1 MMSMKTIINWLYATI
16 IDRAM
21 TDRRPREDRAMN
33 HSVYRPVSV
42 SYLSRTALVALFLLV
57 LGGLNSEVWGQSYHD
72 NKWWSL
78 YDSESDYSV
87 SSTYFYEKNVF
98 APTAGS
104 ISFEYR
110 KYSDLSTT
118 GAIQLWENSSS
129 YNATSISVSN
139 IKNYKTGS
147 IFNRKDDW
155 YSHNPASGISANITQ
170 IKFKRTGGDGVSVRN
185 AKIPLAKHI
194 LLNDGTTYGTANLV
208 PTIPDTKVEAI
219 SAAISVNFRSF
230 LSNGNITVS
239 LTSGD
244 ADVFRLGTSSNT
256 TGTITSSVGSKSY
269 SVGSNACASGNG
281 SSNATAS
288 GSTLGDVTKYGFNV
302 YFRPKAATTYSG
314 TITITDGTNTATVT
328 LSGKGVLNDNTISWD
343 VDGATKKNW
352 GQTVSMNATA
362 TNTNYSGDANS
373 RPITYSAESG
383 KESYVT
389 IADGKITF
397 NQAGAGQTVTI
408 TVNQAANYK
417 YKAASLPKTF
427 IIKSTQVL
435 AYNNTDVIVSV
446 SADDKFTINLDD
458 SRTSHTGDGAITYS
472 VKSGSGAVLS
482 GNTFYSTVANT
493 CVITATAANTANYET
508 CSTDFSVTVN
518 KRTPTFVWQT
528 FDHIYSGAV
537 LTNLAQAQYKGV
549 NVGGLSYSY
558 SSNNTTAAVPVENN
572 TKISVPTTGF
582 TTNQDAR
589 ISVTTAETDFYLA
602 GSSYHDYLI
611 EPKKSPVFKLN
622 GNVIADGA
630 TATID
635 LLIGQTATVSF
646 ENIDNTEATFTKPNN
661 PSFVTYAHNSS
672 THTGVITATA
682 FGTTNLTF
690 SQAGNDTIFGHTGY
704 VTVNVKKHPVALATT
719 LNGITCEVED
729 SVASE
734 GAYSIVTSPVDGHP
748 FADVT
753 IVSDNEEVVR
763 FVDGK
768 WRAKK
773 DGNATLSIRMPANA
787 YWTGDTITAAIT
799 VNKKTPAITWH
810 LNDNYLWGARINDVV
825 SSTNEDIEYSVTSN
839 NPTVADYVNG
849 AIEVYNKSGDVTFTL
864 SQEGNYKWNAAS
876 SNLTKTIH
884 VSQPD
889 NHVEYRVNN
898 GKGVEL
904 KKDQTAVYAFT
915 GVAKSVKFTP
925 SSDASRDR
933 NYNLYWSATGADN
946 SYSLFASY
954 TQDQED
960 VEHEDEI
967 PASAKYLKVE
977 FDGSDW
983 MLGSTTGTFGGLTI
997 TARTGIEAPASVAY
1011 GMRYMGN
1018 NPTVRDIDVD
1028 WYSVQ
1033 PCTITLQGANA
1044 DRFQI
1049 KEGDNT
1055 ISDAA
1060 LDRFGSKTIEV
1071 SYKHDVEGSHTA
1083 TLHIESA
1090 DGKSANV
1097 TLTGSTEK
1105 AVQQIIWSDEVSPVN
1120 RNILIPDAAT
1130 ATSQLDVVLTA
1141 EDATVVSV
1149 SNGNEITGLKEGT
1162 TRVFAY
1168 QAGDTKWASIRDTIE
1183 VIVTDKKVQHIVWN
1197 DRLLNVK
1204 RENNQTKTVTLTAYS
1219 DADNTLPITYTLD
1232 EAARAFA
1239 SVSGNTLSVTGW
1251 GRGTITATQAG
1262 NAEYVGLSK
1271 TMKII
1276 ARNPDAGC
1284 NPLVLD
1290 DADERVLHTIDNEVY
1305 VINGEP
1311 RTLSF
1316 TARRQTAAIHGLW
1329 IYEYYDK
1336 DWHEIR
1342 SDMGLDTDFKNF
1354 GPISLNR
1361 KTTKVKFAANF
1372 GSTLTRRIKNV
1383 QVTQAKYLEL
1393 DENATDFSRMEVGQ
1407 VEMQQ
1412 ISVNY
1417 SNLTGTLDVEL
1428 KNPSTQF
1435 TVMTQ
1440 TLGENC
1446 GETVQGALVSVR
1458 CIGKT
1463 EGTENNAI
1471 VLSNKD
1477 QRLEIPISAT
1487 VSKLSQTISWNV
1499 ASTVSVNTTDEVA
1512 LAATATSEL
1521 PVSFSSS
1528 DNATAEAYQK
1538 GDGTWALRIYQAG
1551 TITVTASQAGN
1562 DNYGATETTRTYI
1575 ISRVTPEITVLPTAA
1590 TVSLPATLAGVDLT
1604 GGEASVAG
1612 TFTWQ
1617 NSATSV
1623 DRFNSGYTVVF
1634 TPENTNWYNTATCN
1648 VVVPVN
1654 KDAQT
1659 ITWSF
1664 SATEV
1669 YCDADITFDA
1679 SASSRLAVRYTSSNA
1694 SIAYVDEDNKL
1705 KIVCGGEV
1713 TITAH
1718 QDGNETFLAATPVAK
1733 MLTIK
1738 KFTPEVTAPT
1748 AAAIKK
1754 GKLLDNATLSG
1765 GAATSNGNEVE
1776 GIFTWENGSEAMN
1789 TAGTFSRAV
1798 VFTPSNTN
1806 YYNVVRM
1813 DVDVEVQKFSPAI
1826 EHTLTASA
1834 ITYGAAL
1841 STSELS
1847 GTLTATDTVKV
1858 PSVAV
1863 KGTYAWLNGEAILD
1877 AGNPTSATV
1886 RFTPTEIDQYNVV
1899 DFEVSIIVNQAAP
1912 VLSVTASDIASYQT
1926 LSQSVL
1932 TNDGTPGVCTWD
1944 AALDATTAKYTAGD
1958 HVLAYTFTPNSAN
1971 YLSAS
1976 GTATVHVEKGCVL
1989 TNNAEGGWNLAS
2001 NWENNEQPDENTHVL
2016 VQTNIEISHEI
2027 AAKSLDIDEGATV
2040 TIAPTGGLTIGDGGI
2055 TNATKENLI
2064 LKAKL
2069 EDDGD
2074 GDRGQTAYIR
2084 FSPDYEGEMP
2094 EATIE
2099 LFSVGYKDV
2108 LGDSGDDYWQYVG
2121 VPVAVEGYAAKTAFP
2136 KSMVESWHED
2146 QGKWVND
2153 RKNLILK
2160 PFVGY
2165 ATSQYRNAEGFKM
2178 TFNGPLV
2185 QNRGTVEIDLDYTSG
2200 AEHNLK
2206 GWNMVANS
2214 FAAPIDITRLTVEDF
2229 NGADATIYLWD
2240 AREDSYIEIPVATL
2254 GSLPSSVQRVI
2265 PSMQAFF
2272 VHTDA
2277 ATTLTLDYERLVWE
2291 GTQDNKPL
2299 KVQQKDVNESLTGR
2313 MSITM
2318 IDAFGKDELYLLESD
2333 SYDKSYENG
2342 YDAPKKAVE
2351 GRSAIY
2357 AIEDRELAVDATDD
2371 MRGTKIGIRAGEID
2385 TCQLVFSHVESD
2397 HVLYFV
2403 DNLTGDKYLIEE
2415 GTAIS
2420 LEFIDM
2426 EVEGRFEI
2434 VGSQDDHGVS
2444 TGVESAKSDKTV
2456 TKYIK
2461 DNTVYIL
2468 KNGLKYNSLGQRVQ

>member
-1 MMSMKTIINWLYATI
+1 MMNMKTIINWLYATV

-21 TDRRPREDRAMN
+21 TERRPREDRAMN

-42 SYLSRTALVALFLLV
+42 SYLSRISLVSLFLLV
-57 LGGLNSEVWGQSYHD
+57 FGGWNSEVWGKWYPEHFYAKLTVNTSPSGCGKVIVDTKYTTPTAESDWEDIKSGLAYD
-72 NKWWSL
+72 NATVTFYISIQANEGYELNSWSNGTPT
-78 YDSESDYSV
+78 YEKTESDYSCYKYSMNT
-87 SSTYFYEKNVF
+87 SSTDKDNPLTQTITANFTPKSYTVYFDANGGSVETNSKSVKYTETYGKL
-98 APTAGS
+98 PTPTRDGYRFNGWFTASSGGS
-104 ISFEYR
+104 QVTSSTTLNTTGDRTIHAQWQNLNPTLTYNNGSVDVSLNSTD
-110 KYSDLSTT
+110 KDTLDLSTLKT
-118 GAIQLWENSSS
+118 AYSGNGTIS
-129 YNATSISVSN
+129 YSI
-139 IKNYKTGS
+139 K
-147 IFNRKDDW
+147 
-155 YSHNPASGISANITQ
+155 SG
-170 IKFKRTGGDGVSVRN
+170 TGGD
-185 AKIPLAKHI
+185 I
-194 LLNDGTTYGTANLV
+194 
-208 PTIPDTKVEAI
+208 
-219 SAAISVNFRSF
+219 
-230 LSNGNITVS
+230 
-239 LTSGD
+239 
-244 ADVFRLGTSSNT
+244 
-256 TGTITSSVGSKSY
+256 
-269 SVGSNACASGNG
+269 
-281 SSNATAS
+281 
-288 GSTLGDVTKYGFNV
+288 
-302 YFRPKAATTYSG
+302 
-314 TITITDGTNTATVT
+314 
-328 LSGKGVLNDNTISWD
+328 
-343 VDGATKKNW
+343 
-352 GQTVSMNATA
+352 
-362 TNTNYSGDANS
+362 
-373 RPITYSAESG
+373 
-383 KESYVT
+383 
-389 IADGKITF
+389 
-397 NQAGAGQTVTI
+397 
-408 TVNQAANYK
+408 
-417 YKAASLPKTF
+417 
-427 IIKSTQVL
+427 
-435 AYNNTDVIVSV
+435 
-446 SADDKFTINLDD
+446 
-458 SRTSHTGDGAITYS
+458 
-472 VKSGSGAVLS
+472 S
-482 GNTFYSTVANT
+482 GNTFYATQAGDF
-493 CVITATAANTANYET
+493 VITATASET
-508 CSTDFSVTVN
+508 SQYASKTCDFTVTVN
-518 KRTPTFVWQT
+518 KRTPTFVWRT

-537 LTNLAQAQYKGV
+537 LANLAQAQYNGA
-549 NVGGLSYSY
+549 NVGGLSYTY
-558 SSNNTTAAVPVENN
+558 SSNNTTAAVVNG
-572 TKISVPTTGF
+572 TTVRVPTTGF

-589 ISVTTAETDFYLA
+589 ISVTTAETRFYLA

-635 LLIGQTATVSF
+635 LLIGETATVSF

-661 PSFVTYAHNSS
+661 PPSVTYAHNSS

-729 SVASE
+729 SVTTE
-734 GAYSIVTSPVDGHP
+734 GVYSIVTSPVDGHP

-753 IVSDNEEVVR
+753 IVSDKEEVVR

-787 YWTGDTITAAIT
+787 YWTGDTITAALT

-849 AIEVYNKSGDVTFTL
+849 SIEVYNKSGDVTFTL
-864 SQEGNYKWNAAS
+864 SQASNYKWNAAS
-876 SNLTKTIH
+876 ANLTKTIH
-884 VSQPD
+884 VSQPE
-889 NHVEYRVNN
+889 NHVEYEIGDV
-898 GKGVEL
+898 VL
-904 KKDQTAVYAFT
+904 KKDQSTVYAFT
-915 GVAKSVKFTP
+915 GVAKTVKFTP
-925 SSDASRDR
+925 SSGASRDR
-933 NYNLYWSATGADN
+933 NYNLYWSSTGAAD

-954 TQDQED
+954 TQDQENQL
-960 VEHEDEI
+960 HEDEI

-997 TARTGIEAPASVAY
+997 TARTEIEAPASVAY

-1018 NPTVRDIDVD
+1018 NPTVRDINVD

-1033 PCTITLQGANA
+1033 PCTITLQGTNP

-1055 ISDAA
+1055 ISNAA
-1060 LDRFGSKTIEV
+1060 LDHFDTKTVEV

-1083 TLHIESA
+1083 ILHIQSA
-1090 DGKSANV
+1090 DGKTANV

-1120 RNILIPDAAT
+1120 RNILVRDAAT
-1130 ATSQLDVVLTA
+1130 ATSLLDVVLTA
-1141 EDATVVSV
+1141 EDETVVSV

-1219 DADNTLPITYTLD
+1219 DADNTLPINYSLD
-1232 EAARAFA
+1232 AAASAFA
-1239 SVSGNTLSVTGW
+1239 SVSGNTLTVTGW

-1271 TMKII
+1271 TMKLI

-1284 NPLVLD
+1284 NPLVLN
-1290 DADERVLHTIDNEVY
+1290 DAAGATLHTIDSETRSLE
-1305 VINGEP
+1305 GEP
-1311 RTLSF
+1311 RTIEFDALC
-1316 TARRQTAAIHGLW
+1316 TWGAVNGL
-1329 IYEYYDK
+1329 YVGEYYDK
-1336 DWHEIR
+1336 SWHEVTYIAR
-1342 SDMGLDTDFKNF
+1342 TGDNAITSDENHF
-1354 GPISLNR
+1354 GPFNLHRNATAIKLY
-1361 KTTKVKFAANF
+1361 TQF
-1372 GSTLTRRIKNV
+1372 GATLTRTFRNV
-1383 QVTQAKYLEL
+1383 KVTQAKYLEL

-1446 GETVQGALVSVR
+1446 GETVQGALVTVR

-1463 EGTENNAI
+1463 EGTENNAVI
-1471 VLSNKD
+1471 LSNKD
-1477 QRLEIPISAT
+1477 MRLEVPISAT
-1487 VSKLSQTISWNV
+1487 VSKLSQTITWDV
-1499 ASTVSVNTTDEVA
+1499 ASTVNVNTTDEVA
-1512 LAATATSEL
+1512 LAATATSGL
-1521 PVSFSSS
+1521 AVSFRSS
-1528 DNATAEAYQK
+1528 DDETAEAYQK
-1538 GDGTWALRIYQAG
+1538 GDGTWALRILKAD
-1551 TITVTASQAGN
+1551 TITLTASQAGN
-1562 DNYGATETTRTYI
+1562 EVYSATETTRTYI
-1575 ISRVTPEITVLPTAA
+1575 ISRVTPEITDIPTAD
-1590 TVSLPATLAGVDLT
+1590 TVSIPATLEDVDLSD
-1604 GGEASVAG
+1604 GEASVAG

-1617 NSATSV
+1617 NPATSV
-1623 DRFNSGYTVVF
+1623 DRFNSGYTVLF

-1733 MLTIK
+1733 ALTIK
-1738 KFTPEVTAPT
+1738 KFTPEITAPT

-1776 GIFTWENGSEAMN
+1776 GIFTWENGSEAMD
-1789 TAGTFSRAV
+1789 TAGIFSRTV
-1798 VFTPSNTN
+1798 LFTPSNTN

-1813 DVDVEVQKFSPAI
+1813 DVEVEVQKFSPAI

-1863 KGTYAWLNGEAILD
+1863 AGTYAWLNGEAILD

-2027 AAKSLDIDEGATV
+2027 VAKSLDIDEGATV

>member
-1 MMSMKTIINWLYATI
+1 MMNMKTIINWLYATI

-21 TDRRPREDRAMN
+21 TERRPRENRAMN

-42 SYLSRTALVALFLLV
+42 PYLSRTALVALLLLV
-57 LGGLNSEVWGQSYHD
+57 LGGWNTQAWGGDCTYQISSKKASIQTREISYQDKDWLGRTKTYTAQQFYPENEIGSINNQYGISKIYIKATMERIAGGSGSTIKFQYKNASGSWVNLTEESELAGYSAAVPTSTAVCDISGANITSDISRATAFRIVETRQERYSKTRKITIDDFYVIMAKTLSGSTDDMTFSDQTYGTTSSAQTRTFTFSNETTGQSITISNNTNSEEFPATISKSGD
-72 NKWWSL
+72 CTG
-78 YDSESDYSV
+78 SV
-87 SSTYFYEKNVF
+87 TVSVQFKPSAQDTRSGSITVSGDCGSKTF
-98 APTAGS
+98 AVSGTGVRAGS
-104 ISFEYR
+104 SLEMNNGNVNVTVACINS
-110 KYSDLSTT
+110 SSLDLST
-118 GAIQLWENSSS
+118 LL
-129 YNATSISVSN
+129 VS
-139 IKNYKTGS
+139 KTG
-147 IFNRKDDW
+147 
-155 YSHNPASGISANITQ
+155 
-170 IKFKRTGGDGVSVRN
+170 
-185 AKIPLAKHI
+185 
-194 LLNDGTTYGTANLV
+194 
-208 PTIPDTKVEAI
+208 
-219 SAAISVNFRSF
+219 
-230 LSNGNITVS
+230 NGEVT
-239 LTSGD
+239 
-244 ADVFRLGTSSNT
+244 
-256 TGTITSSVGSKSY
+256 Y
-269 SVGSNACASGNG
+269 SVTSDNKSF
-281 SSNATAS
+281 ATIS
-288 GSTLGDVTKYGFNV
+288 GSTF
-302 YFRPKAATTYSG
+302 S
-314 TITITDGTNTATVT
+314 
-328 LSGKGVLNDNTISWD
+328 
-343 VDGATKKNW
+343 ATKT
-352 GQTVSMNATA
+352 GIYTIRATQSQTDQ
-362 TNTNYSGDANS
+362 YNS
-373 RPITYSAESG
+373 
-383 KESYVT
+383 
-389 IADGKITF
+389 
-397 NQAGAGQTVTI
+397 
-408 TVNQAANYK
+408 
-417 YKAASLPKTF
+417 
-427 IIKSTQVL
+427 
-435 AYNNTDVIVSV
+435 
-446 SADDKFTINLDD
+446 
-458 SRTSHTGDGAITYS
+458 
-472 VKSGSGAVLS
+472 
-482 GNTFYSTVANT
+482 
-493 CVITATAANTANYET
+493 
-508 CSTDFSVTVN
+508 STDDFTVTVN
-518 KRTPTFVWQT
+518 KLQPTFVWQT

-537 LTNLAQAQYKGV
+537 LTNLAQAQYNGA
-549 NVGGLSYSY
+549 NVGGLSYTY
-558 SSNNTTAAVPVENN
+558 SSNNTTAAVVDG
-572 TKISVPTTGF
+572 TTVRVPTTGF

-589 ISVTTAETDFYLA
+589 ISVTTAETDFYLE

-635 LLIGQTATVSF
+635 LLIGQTANVSF

-729 SVASE
+729 SVTTE

-753 IVSDNEEVVR
+753 IVSDKEEVVR

-787 YWTGDTITAAIT
+787 YWTGDTITAALT
-799 VNKKTPAITWH
+799 VRKKTPVITWH
-810 LNDNYLWGARINDVV
+810 LSNDYLWGARINDVV

-864 SQEGNYKWNAAS
+864 SQQGNYKWNAAS
-876 SNLTKTIH
+876 TNLTKTIT
-884 VSQPD
+884 VSQPE
-889 NHVEYRVNN
+889 NHVQYNIGNVT
-898 GKGVEL
+898 L
-904 KKDQTAVYAFT
+904 KKDQTTVYAFT
-915 GVAKSVKFTP
+915 GVPKSVRFTL
-925 SSDASRDR
+925 STGASADR
-933 NYNLYWSATGADN
+933 TYNLFWSETGAADT
-946 SYSLFASY
+946 YSLFASY
-954 TQDQED
+954 VQG
-960 VEHEDEI
+960 DEGYYEEEI
-967 PASAKYLKVE
+967 NPAAKYLKLE
-977 FDGSDW
+977 FAGAW
-983 MLGSTTGTFGGLTI
+983 NMLGSTTGTFGGLTI

-1018 NPTVRDIDVD
+1018 NPTVRDIDID
-1028 WYSVQ
+1028 WFSVL

-1055 ISDAA
+1055 ISNAA

-1083 TLHIESA
+1083 TLHIEST

-1141 EDATVVSV
+1141 EDETVVSV

-1168 QAGDTKWASIRDTIE
+1168 QAGDTKWASTRDTIE

-1316 TARRQTAAIHGLW
+1316 TARKQTAAIHGLW

-1393 DENATDFSRMEVGQ
+1393 DENDTDFSRMEIGQ

-1412 ISVNY
+1412 VSVNY

-1499 ASTVSVNTTDEVA
+1499 ASTVNVNTTDEVA

-1528 DNATAEAYQK
+1528 DDETAEAYQK

-1562 DNYGATETTRTYI
+1562 ANYGATETTRTYI
-1575 ISRVTPEITVLPTAA
+1575 ISRTTPEITVLPTAA
-1590 TVSLPATLAGVDLT
+1590 TVSLPATLADVDLT

-1659 ITWSF
+1659 ITWNF
-1664 SATEV
+1664 SETEI

-1718 QDGNETFLAATPVAK
+1718 QDGNETFLAATSVAK

-1798 VFTPSNTN
+1798 LFTPSNTN

-1813 DVDVEVQKFSPAI
+1813 DVEVEVQKFSPAI

-1863 KGTYAWLNGEAILD
+1863 GGTYAWLNGEAILD

-1886 RFTPTEIDQYNVV
+1886 RFTPTESDQYNAV
-1899 DFEVSIIVNQAAP
+1899 DFEVSIVVNQAAP

-1932 TNDGTPGVCTWD
+1932 TNAGTPGVCAWD
-1944 AALDATTAKYTAGD
+1944 AALNATTAKYAAGD

-2001 NWENNEQPDENTHVL
+2001 NWENNALPDADTHVL

-2027 AAKSLDIDEGATV
+2027 VAKSLDIDEGATV

-2069 EDDGD
+2069 EDDGE
-2074 GDRGQTAYIR
+2074 GERGQTAYIR

-2099 LFSVGYKDV
+2099 LFSVGYKR
-2108 LGDSGDDYWQYVG
+2108 GNTTKWQYVG
-2121 VPVAVEGYAAKTAFP
+2121 FPLEGAPSALSMFP
-2136 KSMVESWHED
+2136 KNYMRSWNEES
-2146 QGKWVND
+2146 GTWVNNI
-2153 RKNLILK
+2153 RTMELQ
-2160 PFVGY
+2160 PFVGF
-2165 ATSQYRNAEGFKM
+2165 ATSQARVADGTNNVFEGKLL
-2178 TFNGPLV
+2178 P
-2185 QNRGTVEIDLDYTSG
+2185 NRGTYEVTLTHNG
-2200 AEHNLK
+2200 A
-2206 GWNMVANS
+2206 GWNLVANS
-2214 FAAPIDITRLTVEDF
+2214 FAAPIDITKFRASDF
-2229 NGADATIYLWD
+2229 GEADATIHIWD
-2240 AREDSYIEIPVATL
+2240 ARNQNYISLAVATL
-2254 GSLPSSVQRVI
+2254 ESLPEEVQRVI

-2272 VHTDA
+2272 IKTSEE
-2277 ATTLTLDYERLVWE
+2277 TTLTLDYERLVW
-2291 GTQDNKPL
+2291 GGDHDNKPL

-2357 AIEDRELAVDATDD
+2357 AIENRELAVDATDD

-2415 GTAIS
+2415 GKAIS

>member
-1 MMSMKTIINWLYATI
+1 MKKMNMKTIINWLYATV
-16 IDRAM
+16 IDREK
-21 TDRRPREDRAMN
+21 TERRPREDRAN
-33 HSVYRPVSV
+33 SSVYRPVCV
-42 SYLSRTALVALFLLV
+42 SYVSRTALVALFLLV
-57 LGGLNSEVWGQSYHD
+57 LGGWSTQAWGAWYPEH
-72 NKWWSL
+72 
-78 YDSESDYSV
+78 
-87 SSTYFYEKNVF
+87 FYAKLTVNTS
-98 APTAGS
+98 PSGAGKV
-104 ISFEYR
+104 IVDTE
-110 KYSDLSTT
+110 
-118 GAIQLWENSSS
+118 
-129 YNATSISVSN
+129 
-139 IKNYKTGS
+139 YKT
-147 IFNRKDDW
+147 
-155 YSHNPASGISANITQ
+155 P
-170 IKFKRTGGDGVSVRN
+170 
-185 AKIPLAKHI
+185 
-194 LLNDGTTYGTANLV
+194 
-208 PTIPDTKVEAI
+208 
-219 SAAISVNFRSF
+219 
-230 LSNGNITVS
+230 
-239 LTSGD
+239 
-244 ADVFRLGTSSNT
+244 
-256 TGTITSSVGSKSY
+256 
-269 SVGSNACASGNG
+269 
-281 SSNATAS
+281 
-288 GSTLGDVTKYGFNV
+288 
-302 YFRPKAATTYSG
+302 
-314 TITITDGTNTATVT
+314 
-328 LSGKGVLNDNTISWD
+328 
-343 VDGATKKNW
+343 
-352 GQTVSMNATA
+352 
-362 TNTNYSGDANS
+362 
-373 RPITYSAESG
+373 SAESDW
-383 KESYVT
+383 E
-389 IADGKITF
+389 D
-397 NQAGAGQTVTI
+397 
-408 TVNQAANYK
+408 
-417 YKAASLPKTF
+417 
-427 IIKSTQVL
+427 IKSGL
-435 AYNNTDVIVSV
+435 AYNNANVTFYISIQANEGYELNSWSNGTPTYEKTQSGYMCYKYDMNTSSTNKNDPFTQTITANFTPKSYTVYFDANGGSV
-446 SADDKFTINLDD
+446 EINSKSVKYTETYGKLPTPTRDGYRFNGWFTA
-458 SRTSHTGDGAITYS
+458 SSGGSQVTSSTTLNTTGDRTIHAQWQNLNPTLTYNNGSVDVSLNSTDKITLDLSTLKTAYS
-472 VKSGSGAVLS
+472 GNGTISYSIKSGTGGNIS
-482 GNTFYSTVANT
+482 GNTFYATQAGDF
-493 CVITATAANTANYET
+493 VITATASET
-508 CSTDFSVTVN
+508 DQYASKTCDFTVTVN

-537 LTNLAQAQYKGV
+537 LTNLAQAQYNGADV
-549 NVGGLSYSY
+549 DGLSYKY
-558 SSNNTTAAVPVENN
+558 SSNNTTAAAVVDVDS
-572 TKISVPTTGF
+572 TTVHVPTTGF
-582 TTNQDAR
+582 TTNQDVR
-589 ISVTTAETDFYLA
+589 ISVKTAATDYYLA

-630 TATID
+630 TATIN
-635 LLIGQTATVSF
+635 LLIGETATVSF

-719 LNGITCEVED
+719 LNGITCDVED
-729 SVASE
+729 SVATE

-753 IVSDNEEVVR
+753 IVSNNEEVVR

-768 WRAKK
+768 WRAKNA
-773 DGNATLSIRMPANA
+773 GNATLSIRMPTNA

-799 VNKKTPAITWH
+799 VRKKTPAITWH
-810 LNDNYLWGARINDVV
+810 LNDNYLWGARINEVV

-839 NPTVADYVNG
+839 NPTVANYVDG
-849 AIEVYNKSGDVTFTL
+849 SIEVYNKSGDVTFTL
-864 SQEGNYKWNAAS
+864 TQEDNYKWNAAS

-889 NHVEYRVNN
+889 NHVEYRIGNV
-898 GKGVEL
+898 VL
-904 KKDQTAVYAFT
+904 KKDKSTVYAFT
-915 GVAKSVKFTP
+915 GVAKTVKFTP
-925 SSDASRDR
+925 SSDAWVDR
-933 NYNLYWSATGADN
+933 TYNLYWSATGAAD

-977 FDGSDW
+977 FDGAKA
-983 MLGSTTGTFGGLTI
+983 MNEKTTGTFGGLTI

-1055 ISDAA
+1055 ISNAA
-1060 LDRFGSKTIEV
+1060 LDCFGTKTVEV

-1090 DGKSANV
+1090 DGKTANV

-1141 EDATVVSV
+1141 EDETVVSV

-1168 QAGDTKWASIRDTIE
+1168 QAGDTKWAAVRDTIE

-1219 DADNTLPITYTLD
+1219 DADNTLPITYSLD
-1232 EAARAFA
+1232 AAARAFA
-1239 SVSGNTLSVTGW
+1239 SVSGNTLTITGW

-1271 TMKII
+1271 TMKLIV
-1276 ARNPDAGC
+1276 RNPDAGC
-1284 NPLVLD
+1284 NPLVLN
-1290 DADERVLHTIDNEVY
+1290 DEAGATLHTIDSETRSLD
-1305 VINGEP
+1305 GEP
-1311 RTLSF
+1311 RTIEFDASC
-1316 TARRQTAAIHGLW
+1316 TWSAVNGL
-1329 IYEYYDK
+1329 YVGEYYDK
-1336 DWHEIR
+1336 SWHQVTYIAR
-1342 SDMGLDTDFKNF
+1342 TGDNNITSDEKHF
-1354 GPISLNR
+1354 GPFNLHRNATAIKLYTEFGATMTRTFRN
-1361 KTTKVKFAANF
+1361 VK
-1372 GSTLTRRIKNV
+1372 
-1383 QVTQAKYLEL
+1383 VTQAKYLEL

-1412 ISVNY
+1412 ISINY

-1428 KNPSTQF
+1428 QNPSTQF
-1435 TVMTQ
+1435 TIMTQ

-1446 GETVQGALVSVR
+1446 GETVQGALVTVR
-1458 CIGKT
+1458 CVGKT
-1463 EGTENNAI
+1463 EGTENNVVI
-1471 VLSNKD
+1471 LSNKN
-1477 QRLEIPISAT
+1477 QRLEVPISAT
-1487 VSKLSQTISWNV
+1487 VSKLSQTITWNV
-1499 ASTVSVNTTDEVA
+1499 ASTVNVNTTDEVA
-1512 LAATATSEL
+1512 LAATATSGL
-1521 PVSFSSS
+1521 AVSFRSS
-1528 DNATAEAYQK
+1528 DNETAEAYQK
-1538 GDGTWALRIYQAG
+1538 GDGTWALRIHKAG
-1551 TITVTASQAGN
+1551 TITVTASQDGN
-1562 DNYGATETTRTYI
+1562 AVYGGTETARTYI
-1575 ISRVTPEITVLPTAA
+1575 ISRVTPEITVIPTAE
-1590 TVSLPATLAGVDLT
+1590 TVSIPATLADVDLT

-1659 ITWSF
+1659 ITWNF

-1863 KGTYAWLNGEAILD
+1863 EGTYAWLNGEAILD

-1886 RFTPTEIDQYNVV
+1886 RFTPTASDQYNAV
-1899 DFEVSIIVNQAAP
+1899 DFEVSIVVNQAEP

-1932 TNDGTPGVCTWD
+1932 TNAGTPGVCVWD
-1944 AALDATTAKYTAGD
+1944 AALDATTAKYAAGD

-2001 NWENNEQPDENTHVL
+2001 NWENNALPDEDTHVL
-2016 VQTNIEISHEI
+2016 IQTNIEISHEI

-2069 EDDGD
+2069 EDDGE

-2277 ATTLTLDYERLVWE
+2277 ATTLRLDYERLVWE

-2299 KVQQKDVNESLTGR
+2299 KVQQKAVNESLTGR

-2318 IDAFGKDELYLLESD
+2318 IDAFGKDELHLLESD

-2426 EVEGRFEI
+2426 DVEGRFEI

-2444 TGVESAKSDKTV
+2444 TGVESAKSDKKV

>member
-1 MMSMKTIINWLYATI
+1 MKKMNMKTIINWLYATV
-16 IDRAM
+16 IDRAK
-21 TDRRPREDRAMN
+21 TERRPRENREKN
-33 HSVYRPVSV
+33 FSLYRPVSV
-42 SYLSRTALVALFLLV
+42 PYAARISLVSLFLLV
-57 LGGLNSEVWGQSYHD
+57 LGGWSSEVWGNTTSYDGSQLNTNGTWGLNHGSFTISGGSFND
-72 NKWWSL
+72 NEWNLCELNKSNTSTFNISWGANSGSSIKITNITFAML
-78 YDSESDYSV
+78 GYGTGSQVKAKFNNNSYTNIGNLAGGTTDVSIDNPSSGLTLTVFCSANIARGIRIKKITITYTITPNAPGVV
-87 SSTYFYEKNVF
+87 SSTETVNVTLDANNLTQNSPQTVSLDSHFSF
-98 APTAGS
+98 ADHYGES
-104 ISFEYR
+104 
-110 KYSDLSTT
+110 
-118 GAIQLWENSSS
+118 
-129 YNATSISVSN
+129 
-139 IKNYKTGS
+139 KNYSITTNPNDGGVISGS
-147 IFNRKDDW
+147 TFYATKAGIYKVK
-155 YSHNPASGISANITQ
+155 AGISA
-170 IKFKRTGGDGVSVRN
+170 KDGCH
-185 AKIPLAKHI
+185 AA
-194 LLNDGTTYGTANLV
+194 
-208 PTIPDTKVEAI
+208 
-219 SAAISVNFRSF
+219 SAQ
-230 LSNGNITVS
+230 
-239 LTSGD
+239 SGE
-244 ADVFRLGTSSNT
+244 L
-256 TGTITSSVGSKSY
+256 
-269 SVGSNACASGNG
+269 
-281 SSNATAS
+281 
-288 GSTLGDVTKYGFNV
+288 
-302 YFRPKAATTYSG
+302 
-314 TITITDGTNTATVT
+314 
-328 LSGKGVLNDNTISWD
+328 
-343 VDGATKKNW
+343 
-352 GQTVSMNATA
+352 
-362 TNTNYSGDANS
+362 
-373 RPITYSAESG
+373 
-383 KESYVT
+383 
-389 IADGKITF
+389 
-397 NQAGAGQTVTI
+397 TI
-408 TVNQAANYK
+408 TVNRLTPTLTYGNGAVDV
-417 YKAASLPKTF
+417 SLNSTDKTTLDLSTLKTAYSGNGT
-427 IIKSTQVL
+427 ISYSIKSG
-435 AYNNTDVIVSV
+435 
-446 SADDKFTINLDD
+446 
-458 SRTSHTGDGAITYS
+458 TGGNI
-472 VKSGSGAVLS
+472 S
-482 GNTFYSTVANT
+482 GNTFYATQTGNF
-493 CVITATAANTANYET
+493 VITATASQTDQYASKT
-508 CSTDFSVTVN
+508 CDFTVTVN
-518 KRTPTFVWQT
+518 KRTPTFVWRT
-528 FDHIYSGAV
+528 FSHIYSGAV
-537 LTNLAQAQYKGV
+537 LENLAQAQYNGA
-549 NVGGLSYSY
+549 NVGGLSYTY
-558 SSNNTTAAVPVENN
+558 SSNNTTAAVVDG
-572 TKISVPTTGF
+572 TTVRVPTTGF
-582 TTNQDAR
+582 TTNQDVR
-589 ISVTTAETDFYLA
+589 ISVKTAETDYYLA

-630 TATID
+630 TAMID

-646 ENIDNTEATFTKPNN
+646 ENIDNTEATFHKPNN

-704 VTVNVKKHPVALATT
+704 VTVNVKKHPVELATT

-729 SVASE
+729 SVATE
-734 GAYSIVTSPVDGHP
+734 GVYSIETSPVDGQP

-763 FVDGK
+763 FVEGK
-768 WRAKK
+768 WRAKNA
-773 DGNATLSIRMPANA
+773 GNATLSIRMPTNA

-799 VNKKTPAITWH
+799 VRKKTPVFTWM
-810 LNDNYLWGARINDVV
+810 LPATSNFNREYIQPVI
-825 SSTNEDIEYSVTSN
+825 STNNDKGCTISYVISNSAIRYENGKLNTYEIAAQNVSIQVTQ
-839 NPTVADYVNG
+839 A
-849 AIEVYNKSGDVTFTL
+849 
-864 SQEGNYKWNAAS
+864 GNYKWKEHSETYYVNVEKLPNHLPLTINTQAIYNAVNGGTQGDVGFQDGNVIRLGGSDRDIFHGPAYNKDDKYIDIAFEGIPS
-876 SNLTKTIH
+876 QISFSYAVNQDAATSEYWYIKQKAHKNDEWSDEIWHTEKEGENFENVTI
-884 VSQPD
+884 
-889 NHVEYRVNN
+889 
-898 GKGVEL
+898 
-904 KKDQTAVYAFT
+904 
-915 GVAKSVKFTP
+915 
-925 SSDASRDR
+925 SSDKLSKDTRYIR
-933 NYNLYWSATGADN
+933 LC
-946 SYSLFASY
+946 YSGNFAGLFKN
-954 TQDQED
+954 
-960 VEHEDEI
+960 V
-967 PASAKYLKVE
+967 
-977 FDGSDW
+977 
-983 MLGSTTGTFGGLTI
+983 TI
-997 TARTGIEAPASVAY
+997 TERKELTAPASVD
-1011 GMRYMGN
+1011 MGSSYVGN
-1018 NPTVRDIDVD
+1018 AATERTINVD
-1028 WYSVQ
+1028 WCNVKS
-1033 PCTITLQGANA
+1033 CTVTLSGTNA
-1044 DRFQI
+1044 GCF
-1049 KEGDNT
+1049 ELLDNSIAST
-1055 ISDAA
+1055 
-1060 LDRFGSKTIEV
+1060 LDNYGTAGIRVK
-1071 SYKHDVEGSHTA
+1071 YKHEVAGSHTA
-1083 TLHIESA
+1083 TLTITSA
-1090 DGKSANV
+1090 DSPAKTATITLNGV
-1097 TLTGSTEK
+1097 TQK
-1105 AVQQIIWSDEVSPVN
+1105 AIQSIIWRDDITPLPLDEPYSG
-1120 RNILIPDAAT
+1120 AAT
-1130 ATSQLDVVLTA
+1130 ATSGLEVQLVA
-1141 EDATVVSV
+1141 ETPGILAIEGDQ
-1149 SNGNEITGLKEGT
+1149 ITGIGVGT
-1162 TRVFAY
+1162 TRLFAS
-1168 QAGDTKWASIRDTIE
+1168 QAGDDKWAAVNETISVE
-1183 VIVTDKKVQHIVWN
+1183 VTNKHVQHIIWT
-1197 DRLLNVK
+1197 DKLSNVK
-1204 RENNQTKTVTLTAYS
+1204 REGGKTVTINLTAIS
-1219 DADNTLPITYTLD
+1219 DADASLPITYTLD
-1232 EAARAFA
+1232 DDASTFA
-1239 SVSGNTLSVTGW
+1239 SVSGNTLSVTNW
-1251 GRGTITATQAG
+1251 GQGYITARQAG
-1262 NAEYVGLSK
+1262 NEDYVGVSK
-1271 TMKII
+1271 TVKLLSRDPN
-1276 ARNPDAGC
+1276 AACD
-1284 NPLVLD
+1284 PLVLD
-1290 DADERVLHTIDNEVY
+1290 EAGEKTLHTIDSEEFEL
-1305 VINGEP
+1305 NGEP
-1311 RTLSF
+1311 SEMRFEAKCDGVATW
-1316 TARRQTAAIHGLW
+1316 GLW
-1329 IYEYYDK
+1329 IGQKVNGQWSEAKYYN
-1336 DWHEIR
+1336 R
-1342 SDMGLDTDFKNF
+1342 SDLGTSYKKYSVQLDEHATH
-1354 GPISLNR
+1354 
-1361 KTTKVKFAANF
+1361 VKIYTETGA
-1372 GSTLTRRIKNV
+1372 TLTRTFKKLEV
-1383 QVTQAKYLEL
+1383 STAKYLRL
-1393 DENATDFSRMEVGQ
+1393 KENNMDFSNVNRGQ
-1407 VEMQQ
+1407 ILEQTF
-1412 ISVNY
+1412 SVNY
-1417 SNLTGTLDVEL
+1417 SNISEPLEVTLANASE
-1428 KNPSTQF
+1428 QF
-1435 TVMTQ
+1435 TIITETIGEDCGDINHNAQVRVRFTGR
-1440 TLGENC
+1440 TLGE
-1446 GETVQGALVSVR
+1446 
-1458 CIGKT
+1458 
-1463 EGTENNAI
+1463 ENNTI
-1471 VLSNKD
+1471 ILSNKD
-1477 QRLEIPISAT
+1477 QRLEIPVSAT
-1487 VSKLSQTISWNV
+1487 VVMQTQTITWNV
-1499 ASTVSVNTTDEVA
+1499 ASTVNVNTTDEVA
-1512 LAATATSEL
+1512 LSATATSGL
-1521 PVSFSSS
+1521 AVSFRSS
-1528 DNATAEAYQK
+1528 DDETAEAYQK
-1538 GDGTWALRIYQAG
+1538 GDGTWALRIHKAG
-1551 TITVTASQAGN
+1551 TITVTASQDGN
-1562 DNYGATETTRTYI
+1562 AVYGGTETARTYN
-1575 ISRVTPEITVLPTAA
+1575 ISRVTPEITVIPTAE
-1590 TVSLPATLAGVDLT
+1590 TVSVPATLADVDLT
-1604 GGEASVAG
+1604 DGEASVAG

-1617 NSATSV
+1617 TPATSV
-1623 DRFNSGYTVVF
+1623 DRFNSGYTVLF
-1634 TPENTNWYNTATCN
+1634 TPENTNWYNTTTCN
-1648 VVVPVN
+1648 VLVPVN

-1659 ITWSF
+1659 ITWNF
-1664 SATEV
+1664 SETEI

-1713 TITAH
+1713 TITAQ
-1718 QDGNETFLAATPVAK
+1718 QDGNETFSAATPVAK
-1733 MLTIK
+1733 VLTIK

-1789 TAGTFSRAV
+1789 TAGTFSRTV

-1813 DVDVEVQKFSPAI
+1813 DVEVEVQKFSPAI

-1858 PSVAV
+1858 PSVGVA
-1863 KGTYAWLNGEAILD
+1863 GTYAWLNGEAILD

-1886 RFTPTEIDQYNVV
+1886 RFTPTESDQYNAV
-1899 DFEVSIIVNQAAP
+1899 DFEVSIVVNQAAP

-2001 NWENNEQPDENTHVL
+2001 NWENNAQPDEDTHVL

-2074 GDRGQTAYIR
+2074 GERGQTAYIR

-2299 KVQQKDVNESLTGR
+2299 KVQQKAVNESLTGR

-2318 IDAFGKDELYLLESD
+2318 IDAFGKDELHLLESD

-2415 GTAIS
+2415 GKAIS

-2444 TGVESAKSDKTV
+2444 TGVESAKSDKKV